1 MARALELD
9 KQIIEEELSA
19 HATVRTGVSR
29 LRKAR
34 HPILD
39 SAGVVRDVEK
49 LQFGQDSRNFEIENV
64 YETGIV
70 DYGASYCKV
79 FLAFSA
85 E

>member
-1 MARALELD
+1 MD

-49 LQFGQDSRNFEIENV
+49 VRYRLKCPKIRGIENV
-64 YETGIV
+64 QKIEIV
-70 DYGASYCKV
+70 VRRAS
-79 FLAFSA
+79 
-85 E
+85 